1 MARITKQS
9 SIHTTGVSYEN
20 EPIVKSD
27 GAGEVMQWQPSDGAA
42 DGIFITEG
50 GSAGDPLRLGV
61 GTSPTYAFEV
71 VTGAAS
77 AVFEY
82 ANHTTGTQTIKFEP
96 SSTKAGG
103 TSKIYSSFAG
113 TGSSVGKLA
122 LGVYGATD
130 ALTIDSAGTSTFT
143 QAGSDQSGKA
153 AVKAIGTAYG
163 TNKALHGYIESV
175 NANLSLRYL
184 EKTNGEIFRVSAAGA
199 STFSGDVT
207 INKNVPVLKLEDD
220 GGAYSQI
227 YSYDNGALFIEAD
240 KTNAGAD
247 SKISFSVDNTEW
259 ASING
264 SGLTTVTAI
273 TETNGVLKEN
283 LLSNSGF
290 DVWSNSTLENA
301 TGTNLVTNGDGS
313 SASGWTVIS
322 GSLAATGGVLRHSV
336 TAVQYFA
343 QNVTVVVGKLYK
355 IE

>member
-1 MARITKQS
+1 
-9 SIHTTGVSYEN
+9 
-20 EPIVKSD
+20 
-27 GAGEVMQWQPSDGAA
+27 
-42 DGIFITEG
+42 
-50 GSAGDPLRLGV
+50 
-61 GTSPTYAFEV
+61 
-71 VTGAAS
+71 
-77 AVFEY
+77 
-82 ANHTTGTQTIKFEP
+82 
-96 SSTKAGG
+96 
-103 TSKIYSSFAG
+103 
-113 TGSSVGKLA
+113 
-122 LGVYGATD
+122 
-130 ALTIDSAGTSTFT
+130 
-143 QAGSDQSGKA
+143 
-153 AVKAIGTAYG
+153 
-163 TNKALHGYIESV
+163 
-175 NANLSLRYL
+175 
-184 EKTNGEIFRVSAAGA
+184 AGA

-355 IE
+355 IEYTISNRSGVANVYANFGTAQVASSGYDAYYGESNQANGTYSTVIEATSTALW